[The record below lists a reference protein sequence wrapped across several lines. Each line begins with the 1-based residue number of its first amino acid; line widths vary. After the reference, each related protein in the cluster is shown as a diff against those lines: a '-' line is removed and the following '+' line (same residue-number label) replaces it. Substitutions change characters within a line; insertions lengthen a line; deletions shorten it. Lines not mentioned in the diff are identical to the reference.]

1 MRWTSCVERRD
12 LHGLE
17 VVTVRTKRA
26 ARWLRTRAG
35 TVPNP
40 ADGHDQLGL
49 FRITFDLGTQT
60 LDVNVHQSGVG
71 GVAIMRPSRFTM
83 CPATSMV
90 RSCNVSPSS
99 TCESS
104 RPRRRAR
111 TRATSSLG
119 LKGLGT

>member
-49 FRITFDLGTQT
+49 FRIAFDLGTQT

-71 GVAIMRPSRFTM
+71 GVP
-83 CPATSMV
+83 
-90 RSCNVSPSS
+90 VSPHLL
-99 TCESS
+99 EEFLAGEDL
-104 RPRRRAR
+104 PRVP
-111 TRATSSLG
+111 
-119 LKGLGT
+119 